1 MNMTNDSKLKT
12 IIREER
18 EKVNAEILKSGSTHG
33 TIITK
38 WLQSLQRIEDYC
50 KERNRY

>member
-1 MNMTNDSKLKT
+1 MTNDSKLKC

-18 EKVNAEILKSGSTHG
+18 EKANAEILITGSTHG
-33 TIITK
+33 TVITK
-38 WLQSLQRIEDYC
+38 WLQSLQRIEEYC